1 MEQTSKSN
9 EMRPA
14 VRLLIGIFA
23 TSMLF
28 IGLPILVYHA
38 IAGGSW
44 DIWLYAFLVLAIGV
58 GYAKIAVTGRWFCFR
73 KPSGPKGA

>member
-28 IGLPILVYHA
+28 IGLPILVTMP
-38 IAGGSW
+38 
-44 DIWLYAFLVLAIGV
+44 LPVVLGIFGCMRFW
-58 GYAKIAVTGRWFCFR
+58 Y
-73 KPSGPKGA
+73 